1 MKKTKLLFALTLMS
15 LSLIGCNKSNNETTS
30 SYANWTDNEKSYM
43 NEAIGTTLPEGPFS
57 DKRESEGYT
66 DDSDGA
72 YTFYMFDTGVNDVS
86 NEYAAILES
95 NGYTS
100 GYTSD
105 GSDDSYGM
113 TYYFYYKEISN
124 SETDFI
130 YVQFGY
136 YPGDNDYEAGFDL
149 YTWIYSESDY
159 DYGDDD
165 FDYETYTSWPEEDL
179 NSFLN
184 GATEVPAV
192 EGTEFIAYIEIYEGV
207 DYFCIWASVNDS
219 DIENT
224 YTATLTAAG
233 WEIDDSEYEEYGLFA
248 TSPNEDIL
256 LQYYYYDELFI
267 IYISCY

>member
-57 DKRESEGYT
+57 DKRESGGYT

-86 NEYAAILES
+86 NEYASILES
-95 NGYTS
+95 N

-136 YPGDNDYEAGFDL
+136 YPGDDDYEAGFDL

-165 FDYETYTSWPEEDL
+165 FDYETYTSWPEDTV
-179 NSFLN
+179 NTFLN
-184 GATEVPAV
+184 GATSVPAV
-192 EGTEFIAYIEIYEGV
+192 EGTEYLAYIDTDEYG
-207 DYFCIWASVNDS
+207 DYLCIMITTDS
-219 DIENT
+219 SNIEES
-224 YTATLTAAG
+224 YTATLTSAG
-233 WEIDDSEYEEYGLFA
+233 WTIDDSEYDVYGLFA
-248 TSPNEDIL
+248 TSSNEDVL
-256 LQYYYYDELFI
+256 LQYYYDDYFYGAFVL
-267 IYISCY
+267 YISLF